1 MTKFVKRASFLLP
14 TFLRNILKFF
24 FIKINRTFCRI
35 HYVRL
40 GRNAFLGSY
49 FRIEAVR
56 PYRAI
61 VGPNTNVDEYNIW
74 NANGGDIRIENDCW
88 IGVHNILMGPVHV
101 LAGASTGP
109 GVRILGPR
117 HAVEG
122 YDAVDSGTETV
133 IGKNAWISTNS
144 IIMHGVSIGENSIVG
159 PGSLVT
165 RDVPDNS
172 YVAGNPARD
181 LTKMVSF
188 GEQIKERGKK

>member
-1 MTKFVKRASFLLP
+1 
-14 TFLRNILKFF
+14 
-24 FIKINRTFCRI
+24 
-35 HYVRL
+35 L
-40 GRNAFLGSY
+40 GKNAFLGSR
-49 FRIEAVR
+49 FRIEARR
-56 PYRAI
+56 PYRVS
-61 VGPNTNVDEYNIW
+61 VGANTNVDEYNIW
-74 NANGGDIRIENDCW
+74 NANSGDIEIENDCW
-88 IGVHNILMGPVHV
+88 IGVYNILMGPVQV

-117 HAVEG
+117 HAVKG
-122 YDAVDSGTETV
+122 YDAVDNGTKTT
-133 IGKNAWISTNS
+133 IGKNAWISTDS

-165 RDVPDNS
+165 KDVPANS